1 MNKNLVLTGMMG
13 VGKSTIGKK
22 LAKNLKFKFIDI
34 DQVIEKRERKKINEI
49 FKDKGES
56 YFRKVEEKITLE
68 FLSRKKL
75 VISLGGG
82 SFLNKS
88 VRRDVLAGSISI
100 WLDSSV
106 KSILKRLKNIKKRPL
121 LDKDNLE
128 QSINKIYSVRKKI
141 YNRSN
146 YRVKCDLLEEEKII
160 KKIVKLYE
168 NSKN

>member
-1 MNKNLVLTGMMG
+1 MK
-13 VGKSTIGKK
+13 
-22 LAKNLKFKFIDI
+22 
-34 DQVIEKRERKKINEI
+34 
-49 FKDKGES
+49 
-56 YFRKVEEKITLE
+56 KITLE

-141 YNRSN
+141 YNRAN